1 MKQIINYVIANV
13 IIPFVVYRKTQN
25 EKELTSLESILS
37 DSVRSLGLTLYSVP
51 NGYAIYGIT
60 MANFTIEGGSNQLM
74 CCLN

>member
-37 DSVRSLGLTLYSVP
+37 DSVRSLGLTLAASDIAPPNNSYILYS
-51 NGYAIYGIT
+51 
-60 MANFTIEGGSNQLM
+60 GGTGLTN
-74 CCLN
+74 